1 MVRGLKIIQGKFVLG
16 LCSLRASYP
25 SFFTCEEAEKPVCGL
40 TFVKT
45 ELWNNPASTV
55 LGSIHESL
63 WISNEVLDC
72 LFLRED
78 DLLPNAVIFM
88 FTLKTWK
95 KKKHK
100 NQ

>member
-45 ELWNNPASTV
+45 EL
-55 LGSIHESL
+55 
-63 WISNEVLDC
+63 
-72 LFLRED
+72 
-78 DLLPNAVIFM
+78 
-88 FTLKTWK
+88 
-95 KKKHK
+95 
-100 NQ
+100 